1 MRLDEE
7 CGVRLRAHLACVQPP
22 VRSERQ
28 FDSAPSTCSVEGGR
42 IEWRRCPTGSNQMVQ
57 DLYDLHGILDHCG
70 SRDCLRQSS
79 NRAPQRGQTSGSTS

>member
-28 FDSAPSTCSVEGGR
+28 FDSAPSTCSVQGGR
-42 IEWRRCPTGSNQMVQ
+42 IESRWRPTGSNQMVQ
-57 DLYDLHGILDHCG
+57 DLYDLHGILDHC
-70 SRDCLRQSS
+70 DH
-79 NRAPQRGQTSGSTS
+79 P